1 MECDAG
7 AQKNVRVYQKEG
19 PLCAHMQSLSA
30 PVHIPISGPWIPK
43 LDPTDLL
50 DIVVRRILAQSNAKL
65 PTVRPAAFDGLV
77 ITSETDVTAG
87 KFEMSDCTYK
97 CTASFT

>member
-1 MECDAG
+1 MKSKKSEHDPNIFSAICSEGFGFNAG
-7 AQKNVRVYQKEG
+7 AEAV
-19 PLCAHMQSLSA
+19 A
-30 PVHIPISGPWIPK
+30 ISGPWIPK
-43 LDPTDLL
+43 LDSADLL

-65 PTVRPAAFDGLV
+65 PTVQPAAFDGLV

-87 KFEMSDCTYK
+87 NVEMSDFTYK